1 MMATATLVE
10 DGNFYDVLL
19 NQGSFELLLFFLNL
33 ELEAI
38 QLLRSLRL

>member
-19 NQGSFELLLFFLNL
+19 NQGLFELLLFFLNL